1 MLIDRND
8 LYSVMK
14 KRTIEKLFPDE
25 KEREECVNAAI
36 ERQSK
41 IVLEYLGK
49 KIPTPTPE
57 TIKYVTAIKV
67 ARELSYE
74 GDLEQLKE
82 KYAELGKE
90 AKDLLKNYRDGTIL
104 PKDIGGSPVKYS
116 RGVKRRFNF
125 FTGDRE

>member
-1 MLIDRND
+1 MLIDLND
-8 LYSVMK
+8 LYSVMP
-14 KRTIEKLFPDE
+14 KRTIEKLFPVE
-25 KEREECVNAAI
+25 NEREKRLNDAI

-49 KIPTPTPE
+49 VASPTPE
-57 TIKYVTAIKV
+57 TVKYVVAIKV
-67 ARELSYE
+67 ARELSFE
-74 GDLEQLKE
+74 GDLEQLRE

-116 RGVKRRFNF
+116 KGVKRRFNF
-125 FTGDRE
+125 FTGDRQ

>member
-1 MLIDRND
+1 MLIAQND
-8 LYSVMK
+8 LYCVMP

-25 KEREECVNAAI
+25 RERKKRLAGAI

-49 KIPTPTPE
+49 VASPTPE
-57 TIKYVTAIKV
+57 TVKYAVAIRV
-67 ARELSYE
+67 ARELSFD
-74 GDLEQLKE
+74 GDLEQLRE

-90 AKDLLKNYRDGTIL
+90 AERSLKNYRDGTIL
-104 PKDIGGSPVKYS
+104 PKDVGKSPVMYS
-116 RGVKRRFNF
+116 KGVIKRFNF